1 MFKGTDKSIPVE
13 KRLQRHIY
21 TRTDACRKKRKIGN
35 RNKRGKYKTKRKA
48 LHQLIVVGYHKP
60 RSVINSVQYL
70 QYIKIQI
77 LFDTANVLE

>member
-1 MFKGTDKSIPVE
+1 
-13 KRLQRHIY
+13 
-21 TRTDACRKKRKIGN
+21 
-35 RNKRGKYKTKRKA
+35 